1 MSSLFDISINGNKVT
16 EIRDNNGEPIDCVK
30 KLCELCP
37 TLEIIDDK
45 LLHDENKPTLAES
58 GADSLTNVEK
68 ELKDMDSTLENC
80 ITDIQTQ
87 FNVLFNDLNELKSTS
102 NDEILDENDDDD
114 DNNNNSNENMGVMAE
129 TSFIRRLD
137 IQRKELQD

>member
-1 MSSLFDISINGNKVT
+1 
-16 EIRDNNGEPIDCVK
+16 
-30 KLCELCP
+30 
-37 TLEIIDDK
+37 
-45 LLHDENKPTLAES
+45 
-58 GADSLTNVEK
+58 ADSLTNVEK